1 MSSFGVP
8 GRGKGGD
15 VAFLGQGGMRL
26 GCGVGLHRPNPC
38 THKEGT
44 GSDDLGRGLGLPD
57 EPAEFVLTAS

>member
-1 MSSFGVP
+1 
-8 GRGKGGD
+8 
-15 VAFLGQGGMRL
+15 MRFD
-26 GCGVGLHRPNPC
+26 CGVGLHRSSPC